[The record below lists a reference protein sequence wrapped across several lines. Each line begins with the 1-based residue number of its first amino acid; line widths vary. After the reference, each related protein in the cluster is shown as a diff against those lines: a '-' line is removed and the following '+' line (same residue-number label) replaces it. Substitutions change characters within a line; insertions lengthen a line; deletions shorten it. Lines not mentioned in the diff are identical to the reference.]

1 MIFLG
6 DPRRLHK
13 KYSKPGHPW
22 QKERLQEE
30 LPYIGKYGLRNKK
43 ELWKHRTQIGRF
55 RQLARTFLGVK
66 TETSTRQEAV
76 LIKKLNR
83 LGLIPENATLD
94 DVLSLTVED
103 LMERRLQTIV
113 FRKGLAN
120 TIYQARQLI
129 THGHIAVNS
138 KVIKNPGYIVSISEE
153 PSISYALNS
162 PVKIKGDAKA
172 SA

>member
-1 MIFLG
+1 MG

-43 ELWKHRTQIGRF
+43 ELWKLKTQIGRF

-66 TETSTRQEAV
+66 TETSARQEAV

-83 LGLIPENATLD
+83 LGLIPENGTLD

-129 THGHIAVNS
+129 THGHIAINS
-138 KVIKNPGYIVSISEE
+138 KVIKNPGYIVSITEE
-153 PSISYALNS
+153 PGISYALNS